1 MTGDIV
7 VVNDRADRQAESVT
21 GHDVKLPVEETTS
34 QPHML
39 PGCIA
44 PRDDDNFT
52 STAAIEDKSG
62 MEEDSVCD
70 GRVGPAVECASGVV
84 RELGVSADEL
94 QKAYADNQ
102 SDTVAENTGCS
113 SRGCAQHSVDASV
126 LVHSIASE
134 SGTKQDA
141 NNDMMLC
148 NATVVMQ
155 NCTEVD
161 AVEGSSVPF
170 PVLVPES
177 EAVEESI
184 VPDNELGAGGASG
197 MDSAAESQAMDRCS
211 PSSPNA
217 VVAEPTENELIVEKL
232 QEDTEPEEFETGMS
246 VMSGECCDAKMKT
259 DSDAAVQESSSQ
271 DEMPDA
277 VDEMPRETMV
287 TDLNTASE
295 CIDVDFDEGKVSVDE
310 SDSRGSDTEVAH
322 VGNENAVDVSN
333 EIDSHLIRETKDL
346 SSAAVNCDEE
356 EELVSCNN
364 TSYTEVSCAGGVNS
378 EMPVSVLNGTAVST
392 VIADAVQEAED
403 SVVTCESRFSVVKC
417 SKELEESVNAYDKPA
432 MDTQVICVRN
442 MNVEVQN
449 DASDENVLSVSGD
462 EASVEVSENSESH
475 CTIVVF
481 DKDEESMDDFDK
493 TALLTDVN
501 CAEEVQAVEVVSCET
516 DADGGPEAETSENE
530 MQKHD
535 ELLPPQLAVKT
546 NGEFLQMED
555 QRAEKFCSSTDVTVS
570 CEAVNETEVCSTG
583 DERESGTADSVL
595 EHSLELEKPTDNV
608 GPVVG
613 DAELDTEDSITE
625 LNGNTLKQSDSC
637 DSASPHER
645 EQLKQPPG
653 DDETSLMEMVAGDA
667 VEPTVKDSV
676 TDPADDVRVHLE
688 AAVDHT
694 AHVTALSDGEIN
706 VADEAV
712 TTATSGLSPDVAL
725 ETASVVGL
733 QRYES
738 AVVKEHESVSSVHVS
753 VLAPESESES
763 EDAKAVPVSLPVLVP
778 ESESEDARAVPVS
791 LLVLVPE
798 SASES
803 EVVEGSTMPTSEPVP
818 ESNTMEQFVIPM
830 SMPVPECEQ
839 AMEGS
844 VLPVSSLVAESEF
857 ELETV
862 DESTAPVSAL
872 VPESVAVEGS
882 VVPSTSCIPESE
894 LESEVVIELGPCTDR
909 SRTDELELML
919 HEENE
924 VMTAS
929 NVATDVSMPL
939 EDEEMECDK
948 CTPEDEKTV
957 TSNVITSNSHAVDRL
972 GKQVSD
978 SSSEEVSVSA
988 VVAASNNIKG
998 SETEAQS
1005 AVCFVEQYEP
1015 KIDRCCSDPS
1025 PPIDVSSA
1033 SSENALQHADTISS
1047 MADDVTAIRVPS
1059 SDSTVLCELTV
1070 STEDALAISVEEDT
1084 AQSEIMIS
1092 IRDRDATVASD
1103 RAENSVE
1110 SVVSSSPVFAGV
1122 LENAGISEHMVQSA
1136 DTDAISSEDNV
1147 ESRATVFTGVAHSE
1161 IMISTRDGDA
1171 AVTSDGAENSVE
1183 IAVKRSPVFT
1193 DVLENADISEQM
1205 VQSADADAMSSEGNV
1220 ESRVTVFTGVEN
1232 TVMCAV
1238 GKDAAVSA
1246 KGLEDTV
1253 QSVVITSAAM
1263 KDTSLNAASCNDMVQ
1278 SELMI
1283 SVADEDTTVPVAS
1296 SEVVAQDVD
1305 SVSTAQKDVTIC
1317 TDKSESAVQ
1326 SGDVVSVADEGT
1338 AVHLCDTVQRDVL
1351 ISTDDE
1357 DLHVHAAGTEN
1368 IMPSGMTTYMADNSS
1383 AENAVGLEDE
1393 PQSRDTISA
1402 ADNDMAVHGESA
1414 ADPVQSGA
1422 GVSATGDDTAVT
1434 VSSSLVMSQN
1444 GVMIAVADRD
1454 VTMVTSDPSDASDLG
1469 QCKEMTSALTDVC
1482 TAADPRQA
1490 GDITADAASQ
1500 FNSQTSSGTVEEGQ
1514 FDDVESDDN
1523 IEPATPMSGH
1533 CHLYRAS
1540 PTLRAGSYSA
1550 CHVSG
1555 VRRSLPP
1562 VSPSSFTR
1570 SPAGTPTSRH
1580 SSCTLAVTRRNT
1592 MSAVAGRMPRYS
1604 PLLSSPIG
1612 QNIERLDTRPRFPQS
1627 PIMLQTGGH
1636 PSGASSH
1643 VRANSP
1649 RDPAIDV
1656 VNAASSSGEKLRK
1669 RKRSADDADVMS
1681 KCSLVSDFAGDNAT
1695 AVTQCDILSA
1705 ENVVISSGC
1714 DSENATVTSAVEAD
1728 TVDALT
1734 AGHCVSQA
1742 LSDQVSPSQA
1752 TDVCDAFPS
1761 QCPSQASKSETFVSG
1776 SQVNADPDVDGLKLY
1791 LELSQ
1796 EPTMLGSQYVSHATK
1811 NVVGTLVQTA
1821 AAAGEEH
1828 PDGTEF
1834 GNTTSSS
1841 QPVRSLPCDDCSAVT
1856 SDVTVC
1862 NEGNAHVDN
1871 HGSVVDSG
1879 IPSCQ
1884 EDTAFSH
1891 RVLFNSK
1898 NLNSD
1903 AEESGR
1909 PNVVEDTVPGF
1920 VPMNTDISID
1930 TEVVEGMETN
1940 GDECLTVNNDND
1952 NVSSL
1957 MDAVQ
1962 PQSVI
1967 SVADA
1972 AEKVNHSQS
1981 ASSVRHVDLAPE
1993 CDGMTRT
2000 DADDASSS
2008 SVTSHTSRDRCV
2020 GDYADR
2026 SEELLMDE
2034 ARGENQPSVSSVTA
2048 SVVEA
2053 SSSGSC
2059 SLTTHAHIDP
2069 VDCVTDMT
2077 SSDNELTCS
2086 VSTSMHKACT
2096 SIVSPLSI
2104 EHSSCVT
2111 DSSKITCDSH
2121 LQADEPCVVE
2131 PSCNS
2136 GVSIQLDSERC
2147 NIEMHATEADTAD
2160 ALTADGSFASQ
2171 CVSQALS
2178 DEVSPSQATDVC
2190 DAFPSQFP
2198 SQVSRSETFVAGSQ
2212 VNANPD
2218 VDGLKLYLELSQE
2231 PSILGT
2237 SVCSQFTSQAAKNE
2251 VDISCSQ
2258 TTTSSDAEV
2267 LHLYLEPSQ
2276 QQNSLDMKLL
2286 EREDEV
2292 STDGEE
2298 SQITAG
2304 ESDILMELRDGGI
2317 SSQSTAGGLET
2328 TGEMDDAGLE
2338 SGEDNCYD
2346 VRLRTCDSLLPHG
2359 LRQEYR
2365 HCESESTLRGCQENE
2380 GVKEQMTSEEDRTSV
2395 TGNTLDSVSVQSD
2408 MTDIPCESAILN
2420 SYDNVEESAERH
2432 ALSVIAEEED
2442 CDGNGTE
2449 GLRSDG
2455 DVMGKVDRSNDNGTL
2470 RDAEVTLMTV
2480 KACLPVNCDASV
2492 VVAGTTADGDD
2503 TYNNAGNDDGLDVT
2517 ESMSGV
2523 DSSVDKD
2530 MDVMESSEKAVCS
2543 PLEKEKS
2550 DVCRD
2555 DAVDA
2560 AKDVDGAG
2568 MMESVPDFTSSYS
2581 NAGNDDALDV
2591 TASISGADSSIDK
2604 DVRVMES
2611 YVKAICSPLEKE
2623 KSDVDTD
2630 AAMDDDDNDGA
2641 GMMESV
2647 PGFGSTSEKD
2657 VDITQQCEKAV
2668 NSPVC
2673 TVSAD
2678 DSSDNSEDDTN
2689 GLGVAGSTSDIVGSA
2704 DKDVDVIRPSDNSAV
2719 YSCEV
2724 ETDGCVAAADVGDP
2738 SDDDDD
2744 NDDDD
2749 SDSDVTASI
2758 SGAGSDVGHLSDT
2771 EENAPGRSDGVSAV
2785 SPQLI
2790 QPLLTEHPGSVG
2802 DVQSE
2807 ESFAGKYRLMSSC
2820 AFFHDVCLSLLRMVT
2835 VPLCCVL
2842 VLFGG

>member
-1 MTGDIV
+1 M
-7 VVNDRADRQAESVT
+7 VVNDGAEREAESVM
-21 GHDVKLPVEETTS
+21 GHDVKLPVEEMTS

-39 PGCIA
+39 PGGVA
-44 PRDDDNFT
+44 PHNDNNFT
-52 STAAIEDKSG
+52 STAAMEDKSG
-62 MEEDSVCD
+62 MEEDSICD

-84 RELGVSADEL
+84 HELGVSADEL
-94 QKAYADNQ
+94 QKAFADNQ

-113 SRGCAQHSVDASV
+113 SQGCAQHSVDASV

-148 NATVVMQ
+148 NATVVKQ

-170 PVLVPES
+170 PALVPES

-184 VPDNELGAGGASG
+184 VADNELGTGAASE
-197 MDSAAESQAMDRCS
+197 MDSVAESQVIDRCS

-217 VVAEPTENELIVEKL
+217 IVAESTENELIVEKL
-232 QEDTEPEEFETGMS
+232 QEDTKPEEFKTGMS
-246 VMSGECCDAKMKT
+246 VMSGECGDAKMKT
-259 DSDAAVQESSSQ
+259 DSDAAVQQSSNQ
-271 DEMPDA
+271 DEVLDA
-277 VDEMPRETMV
+277 VDEMPRETIV

-333 EIDSHLIRETKDL
+333 EVNSHLIRETEDL

-356 EELVSCNN
+356 EELVSCST
-364 TSYTEVSCAGGVNS
+364 TSHTEVICTGGVNS
-378 EMPVSVLNGTAVST
+378 EMPVSVLNETAVST
-392 VIADAVQEAED
+392 VIADAVQEAEHL
-403 SVVTCESRFSVVKC
+403 VVTCESRFSVVKC

-432 MDTQVICVRN
+432 MDTQVSYVRN
-442 MNVEVQN
+442 TNVEVQN
-449 DASDENVLSVSGD
+449 EASDENVLSVSGD
-462 EASVEVSENSESH
+462 EASVEVGENSESH

-481 DKDEESMDDFDK
+481 DKDEESVDDFDK
-493 TALLTDVN
+493 TALLTDMN
-501 CAEEVQAVEVVSCET
+501 CTEEVQAVEVVSCGT
-516 DADGGPEAETSENE
+516 DADGGPEAETSENK
-530 MQKHD
+530 MQKHE
-535 ELLPPQLAVKT
+535 ELLPLQLAVNT
-546 NGEFLQMED
+546 PYSMTAGEFMQMED
-555 QRAEKFCSSTDVTVS
+555 QRAENFCSSTDVTLP

-583 DERESGTADSVL
+583 DEIESGTADAVL

-613 DAELDTEDSITE
+613 DAELDTDDSITE

-637 DSASPHER
+637 DSASPYER

-653 DDETSLMEMVAGDA
+653 DDETSFVEMVAGDA

-676 TDPADDVRVHLE
+676 TDPADDVQVHLE

-706 VADEAV
+706 DADEAV

-725 ETASVVGL
+725 ETVSVAGL
-733 QRYES
+733 QHYES
-738 AVVKEHESVSSVHVS
+738 AVVKEHESVGSVHVS
-753 VLAPESESES
+753 VLVSESEFKS
-763 EDAKAVPVSLPVLVP
+763 EDAKAVPVSLP
-778 ESESEDARAVPVS
+778 
-791 LLVLVPE
+791 VLVPE

-818 ESNTMEQFVIPM
+818 ESNTMEQSVIPM
-830 SMPVPECEQ
+830 SVPVPECEQ

-857 ELETV
+857 QLETV

-894 LESEVVIELGPCTDR
+894 LESEVVTELDPCTDG

-919 HEENE
+919 HEEKE

-972 GKQVSD
+972 DKQVSD
-978 SSSEEVSVSA
+978 SSSEEVGVSA
-988 VVAASNNIKG
+988 VVAASNSTEG

-1005 AVCFVEQYEP
+1005 AVCSVEHYEP
-1015 KIDRCCSDPS
+1015 KIDTCCSDPS

-1033 SSENALQHADTISS
+1033 SSENALQHAATISS

-1059 SDSTVLCELTV
+1059 SDNMVLCGVTT
-1070 STEDALAISVEEDT
+1070 STEDAHAVSVEEDT

-1092 IRDRDATVASD
+1092 TRDRDATVASD
-1103 RAENSVE
+1103 GAENSVE
-1110 SVVSSSPVFAGV
+1110 S
-1122 LENAGISEHMVQSA
+1122 
-1136 DTDAISSEDNV
+1136 
-1147 ESRATVFTGVAHSE
+1147 
-1161 IMISTRDGDA
+1161 
-1171 AVTSDGAENSVE
+1171 
-1183 IAVKRSPVFT
+1183 AVKRSPVFT

-1220 ESRVTVFTGVEN
+1220 ESRATVFIGVEN

-1246 KGLEDTV
+1246 KSLEDTV

-1263 KDTSLNAASCNDMVQ
+1263 KDTSVNAASCNDMVQ

-1296 SEVVAQDVD
+1296 SEVVAQDAD
-1305 SVSTAQKDVTIC
+1305 SVSTAQKDIAIC
-1317 TDKSESAVQ
+1317 VDNSESAVQ
-1326 SGDVVSVADEGT
+1326 SGDVVSVAGEGT
-1338 AVHLCDTVQRDVL
+1338 AVHLCDAVQRDIL

-1357 DLHVHAAGTEN
+1357 DLPVHAGGTEN
-1368 IMPSGMTTYMADNSS
+1368 AMHSGLTTYMADNSS

-1393 PQSRDTISA
+1393 PQSRYTIST

-1414 ADPVQSGA
+1414 AGPVQSGA

-1434 VSSSLVMSQN
+1434 VSSPLIMSRN
-1444 GVMIAVADRD
+1444 GVMTAVADKD
-1454 VTMVTSDPSDASDLG
+1454 VTMVISDPSDASAIG
-1469 QCKEMTSALTDVC
+1469 KCKEMTSALTDVC

-1500 FNSQTSSGTVEEGQ
+1500 FNSQTSSGGSVEEGQ

-1523 IEPATPMSGH
+1523 IEPATPMSSH
-1533 CHLYRAS
+1533 CRLYRAS

-1627 PIMLQTGGH
+1627 PITLQTGGH

-1649 RDPAIDV
+1649 RDPSLDV

-1669 RKRSADDADVMS
+1669 RKRSADDADVVS
-1681 KCSLVSDFAGDNAT
+1681 KRSLVSDFAGDDAT
-1695 AVTQCDILSA
+1695 VVTQCDILSA

-1714 DSENATVTSAVEAD
+1714 DSDHATVTSAVEAD

-1752 TDVCDAFPS
+1752 TDGCDAFPS
-1761 QCPSQASKSETFVSG
+1761 QCPSQASKSETFVPG

-1796 EPTMLGSQYVSHATK
+1796 EPTVLGSQYVSHATK

-1821 AAAGEEH
+1821 AAVGEEH

-1834 GNTTSSS
+1834 GNKTASS
-1841 QPVRSLPCDDCSAVT
+1841 QLLRSLPYDDCSAVT
-1856 SDVTVC
+1856 SDVTIC
-1862 NEGNAHVDN
+1862 NEGKAYVES

-1884 EDTAFSH
+1884 EDTAFGHS
-1891 RVLFNSK
+1891 VLFNSK
-1898 NLNSD
+1898 SLNSD

-1909 PNVVEDTVPGF
+1909 PNVVDDTVPGF

-1981 ASSVRHVDLAPE
+1981 ASSVQHVDLAPE

-2086 VSTSMHKACT
+2086 VSTGMHKACA

-2190 DAFPSQFP
+2190 DAFPRQCP

-2237 SVCSQFTSQAAKNE
+2237 SVCSQFMSQAAKNE

-2420 SYDNVEESAERH
+2420 SYDNVEELAERH

-2442 CDGNGTE
+2442 CDGNVTE
-2449 GLRSDG
+2449 GLRSDD
-2455 DVMGKVDRSNDNGTL
+2455 DVTDKVDKSSDSGAL

-2480 KACLPVNCDASV
+2480 KACLPMNCDASV

-2517 ESMSGV
+2517 ESMSGA

-2543 PLEKEKS
+2543 PLEKEES
-2550 DVCRD
+2550 DVHTD
-2555 DAVDA
+2555 DAVDVA
-2560 AKDVDGAG
+2560 TDDNGTG
-2568 MMESVPDFTSSYS
+2568 MMESVPDLTSSYS
-2581 NAGNDDALDV
+2581 NAGNDDGLDV
-2591 TASISGADSSIDK
+2591 TASISGADGSIDK
-2604 DVRVMES
+2604 DVHVMES
-2611 YVKAICSPLEKE
+2611 YVKAVCSPLEKE

-2630 AAMDDDDNDGA
+2630 ASKDDDDNDGA

-2744 NDDDD
+2744 DNDD

-2771 EENAPGRSDGVSAV
+2771 EENAPGSSDGVSAV
-2785 SPQLI
+2785 SAQLI
-2790 QPLLTEHPGSVG
+2790 QPLLHPDSVG
-2802 DVQSE
+2802 DVQSQ
-2807 ESFAGKYRLMSSC
+2807 ESFAGKYRLM
-2820 AFFHDVCLSLLRMVT
+2820 FILFIFHDVCLSLLRMVIVYVFSDT
-2835 VPLCCVL
+2835 KPLYHYCAKYK
-2842 VLFGG
+2842 